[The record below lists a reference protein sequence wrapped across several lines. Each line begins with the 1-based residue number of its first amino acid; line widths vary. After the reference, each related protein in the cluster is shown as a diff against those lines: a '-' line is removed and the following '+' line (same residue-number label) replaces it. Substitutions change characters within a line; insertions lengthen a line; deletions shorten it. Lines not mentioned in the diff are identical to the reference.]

1 MHKSQVF
8 EGNLKMKKSFVF
20 LTAIFICSLSF
31 AQNFVN
37 PEDVSLQNDYVE
49 ASINERFFLAGN
61 KTKKT
66 ITCFETVYDK
76 DLYPQLLQKWQIPR
90 YWENEGL
97 AVQLSNNGEYCI
109 LDNRY
114 GYTEREP
121 DKNDV
126 LFWVY
131 KNGKL
136 YDAVKRGRYLKAVK
150 KVLEAQEKEWSQKIK
165 LSKKVEINDIC
176 VYNKGLRLATF
187 WFDDMNEDAIYET
200 FLWYDFDSK
209 KFEDS
214 LELAKNQ
221 CSNSFYI
228 IAKKFSDAESLIKD
242 KADKEKFRRVLEKI
256 MPLAKEAEKNNG
268 KNYRF
273 RMHTYE
279 GDGFKLT
286 VTIPRNAISGI
297 VVLEEFTYSDSEEV
311 IVFYILDDIYD
322 FAIRVR
328 NGGKI
333 SPEHKNEWTR
343 APDLVYLF
351 ETKKGIVKILGKE
364 SL

>member
-61 KTKKT
+61 KAKKT

-114 GYTEREP
+114 GYTEKEP

-150 KVLEAQEKEWSQKIK
+150 KVIEPDVNDAKIQEWFRK
-165 LSKKVEINDIC
+165 LKVSERFELYDIGI
-176 VYNKGLRLATF
+176 YNTGLRLGIH
-187 WFDDMNEDAIYET
+187 WFDDNDINEDRIRYPAL
-200 FLWYDFDSK
+200 LWYDFDSK
-209 KFEDS
+209 K
-214 LELAKNQ
+214 N
-221 CSNSFYI
+221 
-228 IAKKFSDAESLIKD
+228 
-242 KADKEKFRRVLEKI
+242 
-256 MPLAKEAEKNNG
+256 
-268 KNYRF
+268 
-273 RMHTYE
+273 
-279 GDGFKLT
+279 
-286 VTIPRNAISGI
+286 
-297 VVLEEFTYSDSEEV
+297 
-311 IVFYILDDIYD
+311 
-322 FAIRVR
+322 
-328 NGGKI
+328 
-333 SPEHKNEWTR
+333 
-343 APDLVYLF
+343 
-351 ETKKGIVKILGKE
+351 
-364 SL
+364 